1 MNPANTASASASNT
15 EAKETE
21 ASCLLLHGSFHGD
34 WCWEKMA
41 PYLPP
46 ELKTYAPSLD
56 LRPAST
62 GLEDHIAQV
71 ASAIAA
77 LPAHMPYI
85 AVAHS
90 YAGMVLPAAIAQA
103 QRKPQLSLFL
113 DAFVPKK
120 GESAFDLLG
129 PVADAM
135 RSAAQEG
142 FLPPPPAKAFGVED
156 ATLTRWCDEALK
168 PMPLKTHED
177 PAPIGANDLS
187 LGAAV
192 FCRCTGFSGFQPME
206 TRAERMGWALH
217 FLNTGHDAMITAP
230 QELAQLIGDLYDA
243 TKPKS

>member
-1 MNPANTASASASNT
+1 MNHANTASASALNT

-21 ASCLLLHGSFHGD
+21 ASCLLLHGSFHGG

-41 PYLPP
+41 PYLPSQ
-46 ELKTYAPSLD
+46 LKVYAPSLA
-56 LRPAST
+56 LTPAST
-62 GLEDHIAQV
+62 GLNDHIAQA

-77 LPAHMPYI
+77 LPAHKPYI

-90 YAGMVLPAAIAQA
+90 YAGMALPAAIAQA
-103 QRKPQLSLFL
+103 GRRPQLSLFL
-113 DAFVPKK
+113 DAFVPRK

-129 PVADAM
+129 PGADAM
-135 RSAAQEG
+135 RSTARDG
-142 FLPPPPAKAFGVED
+142 FLPAPPAAAFGVEGE
-156 ATLTRWCDEALK
+156 AFLAWCDDNLK
-168 PMPLKTHED
+168 PMPLKTHDD

-230 QELAQLIGDLYDA
+230 QELAQLIGDLYEA
-243 TKPKS
+243 TKP